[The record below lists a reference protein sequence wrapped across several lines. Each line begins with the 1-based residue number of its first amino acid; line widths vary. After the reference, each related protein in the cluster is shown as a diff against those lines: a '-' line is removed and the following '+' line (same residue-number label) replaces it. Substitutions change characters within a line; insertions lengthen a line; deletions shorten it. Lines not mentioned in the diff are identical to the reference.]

1 MMQRHRGL
9 SWDHKTGGKRA
20 KWIRRAVAMA
30 RGPAPGSSAPSR
42 ETGTQ
47 EPGRPCRFHAER
59 SREPMTDFYATEKI
73 MGGLVVV
80 GVASLVAW
88 SVSQNA
94 QPGKLGLFLTG
105 AMILGGIW
113 VIVGLFELIVGHPWN
128 GRLGGNP
135 PPSSDPERIAH

>member
-1 MMQRHRGL
+1 
-9 SWDHKTGGKRA
+9 
-20 KWIRRAVAMA
+20 
-30 RGPAPGSSAPSR
+30 
-42 ETGTQ
+42 
-47 EPGRPCRFHAER
+47 
-59 SREPMTDFYATEKI
+59 MTDFYATEKI